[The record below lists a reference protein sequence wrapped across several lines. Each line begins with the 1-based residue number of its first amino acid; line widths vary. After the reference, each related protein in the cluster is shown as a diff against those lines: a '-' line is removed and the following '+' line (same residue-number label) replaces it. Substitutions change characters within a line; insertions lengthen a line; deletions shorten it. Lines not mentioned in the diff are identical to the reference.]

1 MSLKAREYDAKVAR
15 VVYDAGARIVSKGH
29 DGSGHRTVTICHHG
43 QERTF
48 HYPSTGT
55 SHGHGLRNMQQR
67 LKWLIDEIKPLPVVE
82 TKEAAAQPAVPRH
95 AELPAT
101 TLTKKN
107 PRPKAS
113 RSEIRK
119 RYIEAGSIDTIMQEF
134 NLTFEQAEVILLS
147 TAGAIR
153 TAYEKERNKNRAAM
167 ARKVKPPVLNA
178 TTEAFIP
185 SPVDTIPQRKEDKD
199 KDKRDRRIYVYYY
212 YGMAIKEVAEHFG
225 LTHERVRQIVR
236 AMEKLH
242 DAG

>member
-1 MSLKAREYDAKVAR
+1 MSLKAREYDARVAR

-48 HYPSTGT
+48 HYPSTGA
-55 SHGHGLRNMQQR
+55 SRGHGLRNMQQR
-67 LKWLIDEIKPLPVVE
+67 LKWLIDEIKPLPVIE
-82 TKEAAAQPAVPRH
+82 TKEAAAQPVEPQH
-95 AELPAT
+95 AELPST
-101 TLTKKN
+101 TTTKKN
-107 PRPKAS
+107 PRPKVS

-119 RYIEAGSIDTIMQEF
+119 RYAEAGSIDTITQEF

-153 TAYEKERNKNRAAM
+153 TAYEKERNKNRAAL

-185 SPVDTIPQRKEDKD
+185 TPTDTLPQHKED

-212 YGMAIKEVAEHFG
+212 YGMTIKEVAEFFN
-225 LTHERVRQIVR
+225 LTHERARQIIR
-236 AMEKLH
+236 NMEKKH
-242 DAG
+242 DAC